1 MKSEKMSGSNQIK
14 RVQNVGMQILPITHP
29 SKSPHLE
36 RSGKHEYLNVKLISY
51 TNNWGDLT
59 PCYD

>member
-1 MKSEKMSGSNQIK
+1 MQSEKMSGNNQIK
-14 RVQNVGMQILPITHP
+14 RVQNVGMQFLPITHP
-29 SKSPHLE
+29 SKSSHLE
-36 RSGKHEYLNVKLISY
+36 RSGKQEYLNVKLISY